1 MCHEKFIEKNGFSI
15 PLELRNEQLE
25 YSECSMYKLNYTE
38 LVGSYP
44 SLEGLQDSQPET
56 VPCTHGWVYD
66 MSTYTNTVV
75 SEVILFEVSFRPLDC
90 LYHYNFL

>member
-1 MCHEKFIEKNGFSI
+1 
-15 PLELRNEQLE
+15 
-25 YSECSMYKLNYTE
+25 MYNLNYTE
-38 LVGSYP
+38 LVNSYP
-44 SLEGLQDSQPET
+44 SLEGIQDSQPET

-90 LYHYNFL
+90 LYHSDFL